1 MNIIK
6 ESIFDSIKAI
16 AAGVTISFGATV
28 FLAQE
33 NRIFSSFL
41 FCLGLFVVCTFGLN
55 LFTGK
60 VGFLADNPIKNLRL
74 AIISWC
80 GNFVG
85 MGLSALALRWTR
97 IGDNLAAR
105 GQELVDIKNADN
117 PWSLFIL
124 GLYCGIL
131 MYVAVAAFNRGKEKG
146 GINNLIGYV
155 GIFMCVMMFI
165 HCGFE
170 HSIANMFYY
179 MISGNMTTAA
189 GWGVVLMV
197 TLGNSVGGVLARALD
212 KYVVLKWESILAK
225 KNSK

>member
-1 MNIIK
+1 MVSLKENIL
-6 ESIFDSIKAI
+6 DCIKAI

-28 FLAQE
+28 FLAHE
-33 NRIFSSFL
+33 NRMFSSFL

-124 GLYCGIL
+124 GIYCGIL

-146 GINNLIGYV
+146 GVNNLIGYV

-189 GWGVVLMV
+189 GWAVIGMV
-197 TLGNSVGGVLARALD
+197 TLGNTVGGVIARGLD
-212 KYVVLKWESILAK
+212 KYVVLKFEALQASK
-225 KNSK
+225 KK

>member
-1 MNIIK
+1 MVSLREN
-6 ESIFDSIKAI
+6 IFDCIKAI

-28 FLAQE
+28 FLMQE
-33 NRIFSSFL
+33 NRMFSSFL

-97 IGDNLAAR
+97 IGDTLSAR

-117 PWSLFIL
+117 PWSLLIL
-124 GLYCGIL
+124 GIYCGIL

-146 GINNLIGYV
+146 GVNNLIGYV
-155 GIFMCVMMFI
+155 GIFLCVMMFI

-197 TLGNSVGGVLARALD
+197 TLGNAVGGVLARGLD
-212 KYVVLKWESILAK
+212 KYVILKWESILASK
-225 KNSK
+225 KK